1 MPQTQFPRSID
12 AFVNVRM
19 GSMERPSWL
28 VRVAED
34 YFKRSEQIFKD
45 IEVEQLVDEMDR
57 IGVERSILSTPVV
70 KPCSHTLSFVEKHP
84 DRFVLSGRLIPE
96 RACQRLGLC
105 RRSSR
110 INQWRWPG
118 HSRS

>member
-84 DRFVLSGRLIPE
+84 DRFVLSGSLDPREGMPAI
-96 RACQRLGLC
+96 